1 MSTKAIQRSLS
12 TFLLL
17 AAVVACGGSDAT
29 PDDGREIELTPT
41 PADAAVGDQAAAT
54 PPAAAPAP
62 NRAAPTTS
70 RPAPARVTPTQ
81 RGGSIAAGTQLVLAA
96 GARVCTNTHAVGD
109 RFKATLS
116 NEVPGTNGAVIPA
129 GTEVTLEVVES
140 ARGENSADKVRL
152 AFKPVSIA
160 LSGDSVA
167 LPAEVTQV
175 ARLETVRVQSN
186 RTQAEKVAVGAA
198 AGAVAGQLLGRD
210 TKSTVA
216 GAAIGAAA
224 GGAVAAATTDYNGCL
239 AQNGAIT
246 LTLSEALSVRM

>member
-1 MSTKAIQRSLS
+1 MSTKGIQRSLS

-17 AAVVACGGSDAT
+17 AAVVACGGGDAT
-29 PDDGREIELTPT
+29 PEDGREIELTPT
-41 PADAAVGDQAAAT
+41 PADAAVGDQAEAT
-54 PPAAAPAP
+54 PPAASPTPAP
-62 NRAAPTTS
+62 S
-70 RPAPARVTPTQ
+70 RPAPARTTPT
-81 RGGSIAAGTQLVLAA
+81 RRSGTIAAGTELVLAA

-109 RFKATLS
+109 RFVATLS
-116 NEVPGTNGAVIPA
+116 SEVPGTNGAVIPA

-140 ARGENSADKVRL
+140 VRGENSADKVKL
-152 AFKPVSIA
+152 AFKPVSIS
-160 LSGDSVA
+160 LRGDSVA

-175 ARLETVRVQSN
+175 ARLETARVQST

-198 AGAVAGQLLGRD
+198 AGAIAGQLLGRD

-239 AQNGAIT
+239 AENGAIT
-246 LTLSEALSVRM
+246 VTLSEALTVRM